1 MSGARAPLTVDLSA
15 PARPAWSELFLVN
28 SLVYRV
34 FDRTRELYRYRVLV
48 EVLIRRELKARYRG
62 TVLGFLWSFVNPLIL
77 MGLYV
82 LVFSVYL
89 RVDMPNYPAFL
100 LSGIFPWLW
109 FSSTLSEATLAILAN
124 GGLIRK
130 VYLPSEVFPL
140 VFVGSNMAHFVA
152 SLPILFA
159 FLLWAGLTPSWSLLF
174 LPVVVGLQVLFTYGI
189 ALAISSLVVQFR
201 DLLHIVPNLLTA
213 LFFATPIFY
222 PATLVPE
229 RYRILLDV
237 NPLTYLI
244 LAYQDV
250 LFFGRMP
257 SPGRLAVLVLGTWL
271 VLAAGLSIFDA
282 HKDMFAEE
290 V

>member
-1 MSGARAPLTVDLSA
+1 MADPAAAARWASPDL
-15 PARPAWSELFLVN
+15 PVIGIGR
-28 SLVYRV
+28 RI
-34 FDRTRELYRYRVLV
+34 FDRALELYRYRVLI

-62 TVLGFLWSFVNPLIL
+62 TVLGFLWSFVNPLVL
-77 MGLYV
+77 MALYV
-82 LVFSVYL
+82 LVFSIYL

-109 FSSTLSEATLAILAN
+109 FSASLNEATPSIIGN

-140 VFVGSNMAHFVA
+140 VHVGSNMVHFIA
-152 SLPILFA
+152 SLPILFG
-159 FLLWAGLTPSWSLLF
+159 FLVWAGLTPSWSLLF
-174 LPVVVGLQVLFTYGI
+174 LPVIVGVQVLFTYGI
-189 ALAISSLVVQFR
+189 ALVVSSLAVQFR

-237 NPLTYLI
+237 NPLSYLI
-244 LAYQDV
+244 TAYQDV
-250 LFFGRMP
+250 LFFGTVP
-257 SPGRLAVLVLGTWL
+257 SPWRLAVLATVTVML
-271 VLAAGLSIFDA
+271 LAAGVSAFDA
-282 HKDMFAEE
+282 RKDVFAEE

>member
-1 MSGARAPLTVDLSA
+1 LTGDTAVESLAPV
-15 PARPAWSELFLVN
+15 RPAPSDRLLV
-28 SLVYRV
+28 
-34 FDRTRELYRYRVLV
+34 TRLGRQLIEQATELYRYRVLV

-109 FSSTLSEATLAILAN
+109 FSASLNEATYSIIGS

-140 VFVGSNMAHFVA
+140 VPVGSSMVHFLA
-152 SLPILFA
+152 SLPIMFGVLI
-159 FLLWAGLTPSWSLLF
+159 WAGRTPSWSLLF
-174 LPVVVGLQVLFTYGI
+174 LPVIIALQLLFTYGI
-189 ALAISSLVVQFR
+189 ALIVSSLTVQFR
-201 DLLHIVPNLLTA
+201 DLLHIVPNFMTA

-222 PATLVPE
+222 PTTMVPE

-237 NPLTYLI
+237 NPLSYLI
-244 LAYQDV
+244 TAYQDV
-250 LFFGRMP
+250 LYFGRMP
-257 SPGRLAVLVLGTWL
+257 SPGREAALVGVTAL
-271 VLAAGLSIFDA
+271 VLAAGVACFDSR
-282 HKDMFAEE
+282 KDVFAEE

>member
-1 MSGARAPLTVDLSA
+1 LTRSQAVDSLAPDRLASSDRFFVNRLGHQLVERAT
-15 PARPAWSELFLVN
+15 
-28 SLVYRV
+28 
-34 FDRTRELYRYRVLV
+34 ELYRYRVLI

-100 LSGIFPWLW
+100 LAGIFPWLW
-109 FSSTLSEATLAILAN
+109 FSSSLNEATYCIIGS

-140 VFVGSNMAHFVA
+140 VPVGSSMVHFVA
-152 SLPILFA
+152 SLPILMGM
-159 FLLWAGLTPSWSLLF
+159 LVWSGLRPSWSMLF
-174 LPVVVGLQVLFTYGI
+174 LPVVIVLQLLFTYGV
-189 ALAISSLVVQFR
+189 ALILSSLTVQFR
-201 DLLHIVPNLLTA
+201 DLLHIVPNFMTA

-222 PATLVPE
+222 PATMVPE
-229 RYRILLDV
+229 RYRILLDI
-237 NPLTYLI
+237 NPLSYLI
-244 LAYQDV
+244 TAYQDV
-250 LFFGRMP
+250 LYFGRMP
-257 SPGRLAVLVLGTWL
+257 SPGRVAVLVAVTGL
-271 VLAAGLSIFDA
+271 VLTSGVICFDSR
-282 HKDMFAEE
+282 KDVFAEE

>member
-1 MSGARAPLTVDLSA
+1 LSSAQAPFAADLSA
-15 PARPAWSELFLVN
+15 PTRPARGDLFLVN
-28 SLVYRV
+28 GLVYRV
-34 FDRTRELYRYRVLV
+34 FDRTRELYRYRVLI

-89 RVDMPNYPAFL
+89 RVDMPKYPAFL

-109 FSSTLSEATLAILAN
+109 FSSSLNEATQSILAN

-140 VFVGSNMAHFVA
+140 VAVGSNMAHFIA
-152 SLPILFA
+152 SLPILFG
-159 FLLWAGLTPSWSLLF
+159 FLVWAGLTPSRSLLL
-174 LPVVVGLQVLFTYGI
+174 LPLIIVIQVPFTYGV
-189 ALAISSLVVQFR
+189 ALVLAALTVQFR
-201 DLLHIVPNLLTA
+201 DLLHIVPNLMTA

-222 PATLVPE
+222 PVTVVPE
-229 RYRILLDV
+229 RYRILVDA
-237 NPLTYLI
+237 NPLSHLI
-244 LAYQDV
+244 TAYHDV
-250 LFFGRMP
+250 LFYGRAP
-257 SPGRLAVLVLGTWL
+257 SPWHLTVLVVGSWL
-271 VLAAGLSIFDA
+271 VLAAGFAVFDA
-282 HKDMFAEE
+282 HKEMFAEE

>member
-1 MSGARAPLTVDLSA
+1 L
-15 PARPAWSELFLVN
+15 E
-28 SLVYRV
+28 
-34 FDRTRELYRYRVLV
+34 RTRELYRYRVLV

-109 FSSTLSEATLAILAN
+109 FSSSVNEATLCIIGN

-140 VFVGSNMAHFVA
+140 VPLGSNMVHFIA
-152 SLPILFA
+152 SLPILFG
-159 FLLWAGLTPSWSLLF
+159 FLTWAGLTPSWSLLV
-174 LPVVVGLQVLFTYGI
+174 LPVVIGLQVLFTYGI
-189 ALAISSLVVQFR
+189 ALAVSALVVQFR
-201 DLLHIVPNLLTA
+201 DLYHIVPNLMTA

-222 PATLVPE
+222 PATMVPE

-237 NPLTYLI
+237 NPLSYLI
-244 LAYQDV
+244 TAYQEM
-250 LFFGRMP
+250 LFFGRVP
-257 SPGRLAVLVLGTWL
+257 SPERMTVLILGAWL
-271 VLAAGLSIFDA
+271 VLALGLAVFEA
-282 HKDMFAEE
+282 RKDSFAEE

>member
-1 MSGARAPLTVDLSA
+1 MTGNPAVDSFA
-15 PARPAWSELFLVN
+15 PAQLAGPDRFLV
-28 SLVYRV
+28 SRLGHRL
-34 FDRTRELYRYRVLV
+34 FDRITELYRYRVLI
-48 EVLIRRELKARYRG
+48 EVLTRRELKARYRG

-109 FSSTLSEATLAILAN
+109 FSASLNEATYSIIGS

-140 VFVGSNMAHFVA
+140 VPVGSNMVHFVA
-152 SLPILFA
+152 SLPLLFIVLA
-159 FLLWAGLTPSWSLLF
+159 WAGVKPSWSFLF
-174 LPVVVGLQVLFTYGI
+174 LPVVIGLQVLFTYGV
-189 ALAISSLVVQFR
+189 ALIVSSLAVQFR
-201 DLLHIVPNLLTA
+201 DLLHIVPNFLTA

-222 PATLVPE
+222 PATMVPE

-237 NPLTYLI
+237 NPLSYLI
-244 LAYQDV
+244 TAYQNV

-257 SPGRLAVLVLGTWL
+257 SAWRVAVLVGVTLL
-271 VLAAGLSIFDA
+271 VLAAGVACFDA
-282 HKDMFAEE
+282 RKDVFAEE

>member
-1 MSGARAPLTVDLSA
+1 MSGGQAPFAADLSA
-15 PARPAWSELFLVN
+15 PSRPARGEPFLVS
-28 SLVYRV
+28 SLGYRV
-34 FDRTRELYRYRVLV
+34 FDRTRELYRYRVLI

-109 FSSTLSEATLAILAN
+109 FSSSLNEATQSILAN

-140 VFVGSNMAHFVA
+140 VAVGSNMVHFIA
-152 SLPILFA
+152 SLPILFG
-159 FLLWAGLTPSWSLLF
+159 FLMWAGLTPSRSLLL
-174 LPVVVGLQVLFTYGI
+174 LPLIIVLQIPFTYGV
-189 ALAISSLVVQFR
+189 ALVLAALTVQFR
-201 DLLHIVPNLLTA
+201 DLLHIVPNFMTA

-222 PATLVPE
+222 PVTMVPE
-229 RYRILLDV
+229 RYRILVDA
-237 NPLTYLI
+237 NPLSHFIT
-244 LAYQDV
+244 AYHDM
-250 LFFGRMP
+250 LFYGRAP
-257 SPGRLAVLVLGTWL
+257 SPWQLTVLVLGSWL
-271 VLAAGLSIFDA
+271 VLAVGFAVFDA
-282 HKDMFAEE
+282 HKEMFAEE

>member
-1 MSGARAPLTVDLSA
+1 MSGVRAPLSVDLPA
-15 PARPAWSELFLVN
+15 AARPAWSELFLVN
-28 SLVYRV
+28 SLLYRV

-62 TVLGFLWSFVNPLIL
+62 TILGFLWSFVNPVIL

-109 FSSTLSEATLAILAN
+109 FSATVNEATLAIIGN

-140 VFVGSNMAHFVA
+140 VHLGSNMVHFVA
-152 SLPILFA
+152 SLPILFG
-159 FLLWAGLTPSWSLLF
+159 FLMWAGLTPSWSLLAF
-174 LPVVVGLQVLFTYGI
+174 PVVVGLQVLFTYGI
-189 ALAISSLVVQFR
+189 ALAVSALVVRFR
-201 DLLHIVPNLLTA
+201 DFFHIIPNSLTA

-222 PATLVPE
+222 PATMVPE
-229 RYRILLDV
+229 RYRILLDA
-237 NPLTYLI
+237 NPLSYLI

-250 LFFGRMP
+250 LFFGRFP
-257 SPGRLAVLVLGTWL
+257 SPGQMAVLVIGAWL
-271 VLAAGLSIFDA
+271 MLAMGLAVFDA
-282 HKDMFAEE
+282 HKAMFAEE